1 MRLMDFAEARQK
13 MLDQQIRPWEVV
25 DQRVL
30 DVIAC
35 TPREHY
41 VPEAYRRLAYA
52 DMCLPLG
59 QGQVMMP
66 PKLEARLV
74 QALDIEP
81 RDRILEIGTG
91 SGYVTA
97 VLAQLGAHVYS
108 VEIIPEFQA
117 RAAEKLA
124 QAGIQNVTLEVG
136 DAARGWSRHA
146 PYDAIFVG
154 GSLPLFPEEMRDQF
168 APQGRMVVIVGRSPA
183 MEARRIMRLDG
194 HNWSESSLFETDLPP
209 LMNAPEPSR
218 FVF

>member
-1 MRLMDFAEARQK
+1 MDFVEARQK
-13 MLDQQIRPWEVV
+13 MLDQQIRPWEVI

-30 DVIAC
+30 DAVAR

-41 VPEAYRRLAYA
+41 APEAYRKLAYA

-59 QGQVMMP
+59 RGQVMMP
-66 PKLEARLV
+66 PKLEARLL
-74 QALDIEP
+74 QALDIDP
-81 RDRILEIGTG
+81 KDKILEIGTG

-97 VLAQLGAHVYS
+97 LLALLGGHVYS
-108 VEIIPEFQA
+108 VEIVPEFQA

-124 QAGIQNVTLEVG
+124 EAGIQNVTLEIG

-154 GSLPLFPEEMRDQF
+154 GSLPLFPEELRAQL
-168 APQGRMVVIVGRSPA
+168 APGGRMVVIVGQSPA
-183 MEARRIMRLDG
+183 MEARRIMRLDDD
-194 HNWSESSLFETDLPP
+194 NWSETSLFETDLPP
-209 LMNAPEPSR
+209 LINAPEPSR